1 VKEDRFTRALKDLV
15 KAIRSADPNARN
27 IAARD
32 AAMLLEMNVSP
43 VNVLDGRLSGG
54 YDDRFYEE
62 VVSAPSRQRPLR
74 PEEEENLVRV
84 LHEAITSLP
93 QHDSK
98 EWRNTSLLWALGKSH
113 PWLGCPP
120 LLDILLGQGTT
131 LNESEIHE
139 AVHSLENCLD
149 LPHDDP
155 HFEELAHALRENDPR
170 PLLQTLATASP
181 SHENACLVPDA
192 RRLLR
197 ELAAF
202 FDPA

>member
-1 VKEDRFTRALKDLV
+1 VKEDLFAKAFKDLLEGL
-15 KAIRSADPNARN
+15 RSADPNSRDY
-27 IAARD
+27 AARD

-43 VNVLDGRLSGG
+43 VNVLNGRLSAG
-54 YDDRFYEE
+54 YDDRFYEQ
-62 VVSAPSRQRPLR
+62 VVSAPLRQRPLR
-74 PEEEENLVRV
+74 PEEEEDVVRA

-93 QHDSK
+93 HHDSK

-113 PWLGCPP
+113 AWLGCAP
-120 LLDILLGQGTT
+120 LLDILLGQATT

-149 LPHDDP
+149 LPHEDP
-155 HFEELAHALRENDPR
+155 HFKELGHALRENDAR

-192 RRLLR
+192 KRLLSK
-197 ELAAF
+197 LGAF
-202 FDPA
+202 F